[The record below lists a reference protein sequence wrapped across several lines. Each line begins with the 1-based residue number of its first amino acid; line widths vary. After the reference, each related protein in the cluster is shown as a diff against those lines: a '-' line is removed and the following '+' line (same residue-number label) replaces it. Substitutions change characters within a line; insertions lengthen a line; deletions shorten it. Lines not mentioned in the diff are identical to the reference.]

1 MTVCTDCGGT
11 VIEYDA
17 AAGNGFCVNCGTVV
31 EENTIVNE
39 VTFGETSTGAAMV
52 QGTFVGQGATRARM
66 GGMFGNR
73 GNTESREQTIANA
86 SRKIQQVATALRLSE
101 VVALAATR
109 LYTLAVEHKFTKGRK
124 SMNVVAVCLYV
135 ACRQK
140 ETRNYMLIDFSDLL
154 QVNVFEL
161 GHTYLQLVQTLNLRL
176 PLVDPSHYISRFAAL
191 LEFGDETHQVA
202 MDAVRLV
209 QRFDRD
215 WMTKGRR
222 PAGICGACLLLAAR
236 MNNFRRSVAEIV
248 QVVKIA
254 DTTLKKRLDEFR
266 KTPSG
271 ALTLADFRTV
281 WLEEEMDPPA
291 YTKGKEKEEKERLLQ
306 ENGGVLPD
314 EKEKGKSKGKGKGK
328 KKKRKR
334 EEDEEEDAEASPAPE
349 ATAGPSQEPQP
360 HPPPIDPA
368 LLNQGILAGTAE
380 PLPLFLPD
388 NTDDIQF
395 GMSHPSTDPPI
406 DPALLEPEPERTLV
420 NPISPTQ
427 KAAVDDDPPPDKT
440 LSLPERPSSPLDET
454 VTAAVE
460 QEVTEFL
467 TTAQSTLL
475 KSALDEAERRR
486 HEHFTG
492 DDELLGLDEEELDQF
507 ILTEEEVKIKER
519 VWVEMNRDYL
529 EALAAKAEQQE
540 SEEKQKKPRKVRIPP
555 DASFLPFLSAWY
567 LSLFRRKTNNKPRD
581 ASTPHGSTAAESVR
595 NLIKKNPKYSKRI
608 NYNALKDLFTND
620 ASSSFQMP
628 SEEDGKDDEGLY
640 TFDDKDDGEGML
652 IVEEEGGG
660 GVGQA
665 RPPKAKSRSASLV
678 PGIAAS
684 VPGVGEDVPD
694 AADDEDAEG
703 EEDVEEAGSDKDDA
717 YGEWDVYEQEV

>member
-39 VTFGETSTGAAMV
+39 VTFGETSNGAAMV

-101 VVALAATR
+101 VVSLAATR

-191 LEFGDETHQVA
+191 LEFGEETHQVA

-266 KTPSG
+266 RTPSG

-281 WLEEEMDPPA
+281 WLEDEMDPPA
-291 YTKGKEKEEKERLLQ
+291 YTKGKEKEEKERVLR
-306 ENGGVLPD
+306 ENGGVMPD
-314 EKEKGKSKGKGKGK
+314 EGKGKGKGK
-328 KKKRKR
+328 AKAKGKGKKKRKR
-334 EEDEEEDAEASPAPE
+334 EPEDSEEEAEAEASPAPE
-349 ATAGPSQEPQP
+349 DAGPSQL
-360 HPPPIDPA
+360 PPPPSIDA
-368 LLNQGILAGTAE
+368 ELLNQGILAGTTG
-380 PLPLFLPD
+380 PLPLFLPED
-388 NTDDIQF
+388 GDDVSF
-395 GMSHPSTDPPI
+395 SMPPASPGPPI

-420 NPISPTQ
+420 NPPPESQQILHP
-427 KAAVDDDPPPDKT
+427 DPDLPPDKA
-440 LSLPERPSSPLDET
+440 LSLPEEPPSPLDET
-454 VTAAVE
+454 VTAVVE
-460 QEVTEFL
+460 QEVTDFL
-467 TTAQSTLL
+467 TTAQSSLL
-475 KSALDEAERRR
+475 NSALDEAEQRR
-486 HEHFTG
+486 HENFTG
-492 DDELLGLDEEELDQF
+492 DDELLGLDEEELDRF
-507 ILTEEEVKIKER
+507 LLTDDEVRIKER

-529 EALAAKAEQQE
+529 EALAAKAELQE
-540 SEEKQKKPRKVRIPP
+540 SEDKQKKTRK
-555 DASFLPFLSAWY
+555 
-567 LSLFRRKTNNKPRD
+567 RRKTNNKPRD

-608 NYNALKDLFTND
+608 NYNALKDLFTD
-620 ASSSFQMP
+620 AGGSFQMP
-628 SEEDGKDDEGLY
+628 AGDDEDEDGKDEGLY
-640 TFDDKDDGEGML
+640 TLDDKDEGEGML
-652 IVEEEGGG
+652 IVEEGGG

-665 RPPKAKSRSASLV
+665 LPAKERSASIV
-678 PGIAAS
+678 PGAPVSVGAQNLLEAA
-684 VPGVGEDVPD
+684 
-694 AADDEDAEG
+694 DEDAEG
-703 EEDVEEAGSDKDDA
+703 EEDVEEKDDA
-717 YGEWDVYEQEV
+717 YGEWDGYEQEV

>member
-17 AAGNGFCVNCGTVV
+17 AAGNGFCVHCGTVV

-39 VTFGETSTGAAMV
+39 VTFGETSSGAAMV
-52 QGTFVGQGATRARM
+52 QGTFVAQGATRARM
-66 GGMFGNR
+66 GGLFGNR

-86 SRKIQQVATALRLSE
+86 SRKIQQVATVLRLSE

-161 GHTYLQLVQTLNLRL
+161 GHTYLQFVQTLNLRL

-202 MDAVRLV
+202 MDAIRLV

-271 ALTLADFRTV
+271 GLTLADFRTV

-291 YTKGKEKEEKERLLQ
+291 YTKGKEKEEKERLLL
-306 ENGGVLPD
+306 ENGGVMPD
-314 EKEKGKSKGKGKGK
+314 GKGKGKDKSKGKGRRR
-328 KKKRKR
+328 KRKR
-334 EEDEEEDAEASPAPE
+334 KEDEEEEDQEQEQEREREQEQGASSPPPE
-349 ATAGPSQEPQP
+349 TATLSQNLDRGQ
-360 HPPPIDPA
+360 PIDPA
-368 LLNQGILAGTAE
+368 LFNQGILAGTTG

-388 NTDDIQF
+388 NTEDIHYGVSQ
-395 GMSHPSTDPPI
+395 SAAEPPI
-406 DPALLEPEPERTLV
+406 DPTLLRPESQPTFV
-420 NPISPTQ
+420 DAPNQPPPPSP
-427 KAAVDDDPPPDKT
+427 KAVDTLAPDKGLT
-440 LSLPERPSSPLDET
+440 MLDRPPSPLDET
-454 VTAAVE
+454 VTAVVE

-467 TTAQSTLL
+467 SSAQSTLL
-475 KSALDEAERRR
+475 NSALDEAERRR
-486 HEHFTG
+486 YEHFTG

-540 SEEKQKKPRKVRIPP
+540 SEEKQKKPRK
-555 DASFLPFLSAWY
+555 
-567 LSLFRRKTNNKPRD
+567 RRKTNNKPRD
-581 ASTPHGSTAAESVR
+581 ASTPHGNTAAESVR

-608 NYNALKDLFTND
+608 NYNALKDLFTD
-620 ASSSFQMP
+620 DGSSFQMP
-628 SEEDGKDDEGLY
+628 AEEESKEDEGLY
-640 TFDDKDDGEGML
+640 TLDDKDEGEGMI
-652 IVEEEGGG
+652 IVEEAGGG
-660 GVGQA
+660 IGQV
-665 RPPKAKSRSASLV
+665 RQPKSRSTSLV
-678 PGIAAS
+678 PGVAA
-684 VPGVGEDVPD
+684 VAATEDIPEGIE
-694 AADDEDAEG
+694 DEDAEG
-703 EEDVEEAGSDKDDA
+703 EEDVEEGGSDKDDA
-717 YGEWDVYEQEV
+717 YGEWDAYEQEV

>member
-1 MTVCTDCGGT
+1 MTSCTDCGGT

-17 AAGNGFCVNCGTVV
+17 AAGNGFCVQCGTVV

-39 VTFGETSTGAAMV
+39 VTFGETSNGAAMV
-52 QGTFVGQGATRARM
+52 QGSFVAQGATRARM

-73 GNTESREQTIANA
+73 SSGESREQTIANA

-101 VVALAATR
+101 VVSLAATR

-191 LEFGDETHQVA
+191 LEFGEETHQVA

-254 DTTLKKRLDEFR
+254 DTTLKKRLEEFR

-281 WLEEEMDPPA
+281 WLEDEMDPPA
-291 YTKGKEKEEKERLLQ
+291 YTKGKEKEEKERELQ
-306 ENGGVLPD
+306 ENGGVLPE
-314 EKEKGKSKGKGKGK
+314 EKVKKKGKGK
-328 KKKRKR
+328 KKKKKRKR
-334 EEDEEEDAEASPAPE
+334 GEESDEEEQPEEPQYYLPFDAAP
-349 ATAGPSQEPQP
+349 GPS
-360 HPPPIDPA
+360 HPYPPVDPA
-368 LLNQGILAGTAE
+368 LLNEGILAGTSQ
-380 PLPLFLPD
+380 PLPLFLPEEGHEMQYGLPHQ
-388 NTDDIQF
+388 T
-395 GMSHPSTDPPI
+395 GSI
-406 DPALLEPEPERTLV
+406 DPALFEPDPTLV
-420 NPISPTQ
+420 NTAPPQ
-427 KAAVDDDPPPDKT
+427 HRPPPPQQHT
-440 LSLPERPSSPLDET
+440 LPPPQQAPDPALAPEQSSSMPLPPPSPVEET
-454 VTAAVE
+454 VDAVVT
-460 QEVTEFL
+460 QEVSDFL
-467 TTAQSTLL
+467 TSAQSTLL
-475 KSALDEAERRR
+475 NSALDEAEQRRR
-486 HEHFTG
+486 EQYEG
-492 DDELLGLDEEELDQF
+492 DDELLGLDEEELDRF
-507 ILTEEEVKIKER
+507 ILTEEEVRIKER
-519 VWVEMNRDYL
+519 VWVEMNKDYL
-529 EALAAKAEQQE
+529 EAIAAKAELKE
-540 SEEKQKKPRKVRIPP
+540 DEEKQKKTRK
-555 DASFLPFLSAWY
+555 
-567 LSLFRRKTNNKPRD
+567 RRKTNNQPRD
-581 ASTPHGSTAAESVR
+581 ASTPHGSTVAESVR
-595 NLIKKNPKYSKRI
+595 NLIKKNPKYSKKI
-608 NYNALKDLFTND
+608 NYNALKDLFTD
-620 ASSSFQMP
+620 EGSSFQMP
-628 SEEDGKDDEGLY
+628 DMG
-640 TFDDKDDGEGML
+640 DDKDDDGHLYTMDDKDDEAGML

-660 GVGQA
+660 GVGQV
-665 RPPKAKSRSASLV
+665 RSTKSRSASLV
-678 PGIAAS
+678 PAVAPAAVKS
-684 VPGVGEDVPD
+684 
-694 AADDEDAEG
+694 AALDDIPEGDEEDAEG
-703 EEDVEEAGSDKDDA
+703 EDDIEEDAEKDDA